1 VLSPSDI
8 LEYYG
13 IPEQEISENKNF
25 QSWER
30 EILHMLAQQPVHM
43 SELAQRTGMCQTD
56 LMRKLARWKKEGR
69 VREVSRGY
77 FVR

>member
-1 VLSPSDI
+1 
-8 LEYYG
+8 
-13 IPEQEISENKNF
+13 
-25 QSWER
+25 
-30 EILHMLAQQPVHM
+30 M